1 MLVLLVAGAL
11 LGPALADAIDVPL
24 DSMGAQLLLSLGVSF
39 ILFHGGLQLST
50 RVLSRVAVGLTLLAI
65 PGVILTAVIAGA
77 VAAIAFG
84 LPLTSGLLIG
94 AVLARPIRRSSSR
107 SSSGSACGRRCRRR
121 SSRSRR
127 STIPTGAVLAL
138 AVQASS
144 SPGARRSRNR
154 SRTSSST
161 SSISTAIGVV
171 FGVVLS
177 AAVSSRRAGIWR
189 ESAAIA
195 VMAVISAGYFSIDTA
210 GGSGYLGAFLAGLI
224 VGNMEQLR
232 LAMHSEHERDMRV
245 LVSTVADVMVMF
257 VFITLGANIPWS
269 DIRSELVPA
278 LAVVFALILL
288 ARPLTVL
295 LCLVPDRRG
304 SWSREELVFL
314 AWTRETGVVPA
325 ALAGIMVGLHVP
337 DANLIVITVAL
348 AIIVTLSVQST
359 TKRWLA
365 RRLRLVDTI
374 PAGGAASGRRHARG
388 RSVGAMSIRAKLYT
402 AIVVVVAGLAL
413 TAGVG
418 IAAMSHLGDRF
429 DVVERASNA
438 RALALQLKFD
448 VTDFNGWQTAY
459 GYDNGKSRPTYL
471 ASFAKFKR
479 TSRSRGHSCGS
490 RRSRRFS
497 TASSARRTPSRDS
510 MTRRGRRCR
519 LRGRTR
525 SSGSFSGRSSS
536 SSNAPQRPRR
546 RWRHSRPRRP
556 PRRTRRSRTPG
567 RMRCD
572 FSSCAASAPGYS
584 CSSSSSLHP
593 ISPAVRRPSWTTV
606 ARPRRTKPDCPS
618 ARTRP
623 LPARAGSRPFSST
636 NCELALGNDPPP
648 PGGAESPAAMSK
660 PRLQT

>member
-1 MLVLLVAGAL
+1 MTVKDVILTIAIMLGAGLVCQLIADFVRIPRMLVLLLAGAV
-11 LGPALADAIDVPL
+11 LGPAVSDAIDVPL
-24 DSMGAQLLLSLGVSF
+24 DSMGSQLLLSLGVSF

-65 PGVILTAVIAGA
+65 PGVVVTAVIAGT

-94 AVLARPIRRSSSR
+94 AVLAPTDPAILIPLFERLGLRPKVSQTIIAE
-107 SSSGSACGRRCRRR
+107 SALND
-121 SSRSRR
+121 
-127 STIPTGAVLAL
+127 PTGAVLAL
-138 AVQASS
+138 AVSGVVISGSASLTQ
-144 SPGARRSRNR
+144 PLQDFVVNLL
-154 SRTSSST
+154 
-161 SSISTAIGVV
+161 ISTVIGVV

-288 ARPLTVL
+288 ARPLTVF

-365 RRLRLVDTI
+365 RRLRLVETTI
-374 PAGGAASGRRHARG
+374 LP
-388 RSVGAMSIRAKLYT
+388 
-402 AIVVVVAGLAL
+402 
-413 TAGVG
+413 
-418 IAAMSHLGDRF
+418 
-429 DVVERASNA
+429 
-438 RALALQLKFD
+438 
-448 VTDFNGWQTAY
+448 
-459 GYDNGKSRPTYL
+459 
-471 ASFAKFKR
+471 
-479 TSRSRGHSCGS
+479 
-490 RRSRRFS
+490 
-497 TASSARRTPSRDS
+497 
-510 MTRRGRRCR
+510 
-519 LRGRTR
+519 
-525 SSGSFSGRSSS
+525 
-536 SSNAPQRPRR
+536 
-546 RWRHSRPRRP
+546 
-556 PRRTRRSRTPG
+556 
-567 RMRCD
+567 
-572 FSSCAASAPGYS
+572 
-584 CSSSSSLHP
+584 
-593 ISPAVRRPSWTTV
+593 
-606 ARPRRTKPDCPS
+606 PS
-618 ARTRP
+618 AP
-623 LPARAGSRPFSST
+623 LPADGSPVVGVSAR
-636 NCELALGNDPPP
+636 
-648 PGGAESPAAMSK
+648 
-660 PRLQT
+660 